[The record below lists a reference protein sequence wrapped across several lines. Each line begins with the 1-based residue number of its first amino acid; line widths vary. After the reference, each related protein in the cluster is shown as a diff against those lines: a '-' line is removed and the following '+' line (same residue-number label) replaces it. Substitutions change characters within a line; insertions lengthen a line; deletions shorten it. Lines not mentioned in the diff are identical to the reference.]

1 MSIKSSSGKW
11 GLIVLVWVL
20 LAVPV
25 VVLVWYFQF
34 RSSEKLTDT
43 TSSESR
49 YKYTVR
55 MAADWF
61 SGYCVFRSEEFS
73 RALRDQQIK
82 FEYEDDGADY
92 KARLLA
98 LEKGKADIVPFPVN
112 SLIEMCGTLDIS
124 PATIILFIDET
135 KGADAIVAYK
145 TAVKNLDDLN
155 HSDVRFVLTPG
166 SPSEYLARVVKA
178 DLDLS
183 NLSNNWIQSA
193 DGAQAVYNEFKKAS
207 RSQPMAYV
215 LWEPFVSKALQDPDA
230 HVIFGSDKIR
240 GHIVDALVVRRK
252 FLSEHPEVVRRF
264 VETYLKIN
272 YDFNRKNRMV
282 DLVREDAKAAGE
294 KLSRQEAENIVA
306 GIQWKN
312 TLENYAHFRLL
323 SRGESQGLEDIED
336 IIEKINRV
344 LLVTDAL
351 SENQLDAYT
360 LFYNRI
366 LEELKESDFHPGQK
380 LGIVSGSSTNMAQI
394 RTETK
399 LPALSE
405 AEWESLVPVGKM
417 RIQELSF
424 RRGTAELNIQSRRY
438 LEELAANLKS
448 MPQYYLSVVGHA
460 RAEGDRDANL
470 RLAQERASVA
480 AQYLTQRRGIS
491 RNRIRAIAATPS
503 GKDGSAQS
511 VNFQL
516 MQRAY

>member
-215 LWEPFVSKALQDPDA
+215 LWEPFVSKALQD
-230 HVIFGSDKIR
+230 
-240 GHIVDALVVRRK
+240 
-252 FLSEHPEVVRRF
+252 
-264 VETYLKIN
+264 
-272 YDFNRKNRMV
+272 
-282 DLVREDAKAAGE
+282 
-294 KLSRQEAENIVA
+294 
-306 GIQWKN
+306 
-312 TLENYAHFRLL
+312 
-323 SRGESQGLEDIED
+323 
-336 IIEKINRV
+336 
-344 LLVTDAL
+344 
-351 SENQLDAYT
+351 
-360 LFYNRI
+360 
-366 LEELKESDFHPGQK
+366 
-380 LGIVSGSSTNMAQI
+380 
-394 RTETK
+394 
-399 LPALSE
+399 
-405 AEWESLVPVGKM
+405 
-417 RIQELSF
+417 
-424 RRGTAELNIQSRRY
+424 
-438 LEELAANLKS
+438 
-448 MPQYYLSVVGHA
+448 
-460 RAEGDRDANL
+460 
-470 RLAQERASVA
+470 
-480 AQYLTQRRGIS
+480 
-491 RNRIRAIAATPS
+491 
-503 GKDGSAQS
+503 
-511 VNFQL
+511 
-516 MQRAY
+516 

>member
-11 GLIVLVWVL
+11 GL
-20 LAVPV
+20 
-25 VVLVWYFQF
+25 VVLVWILLALPIILAIWYFQI
-34 RSSEKLTDT
+34 RSTEKLTDT

-49 YKYTVR
+49 YKHTVR
-55 MAADWF
+55 MHADWF
-61 SGYCVFRSEEFS
+61 SGYCIFRSEAFN

-98 LEKGKADIVPFPVN
+98 LEKGKADIVPFPIN

-145 TAVKNLDDLN
+145 SSVKNLDDLN
-155 HSDVRFVLTPG
+155 RKDVRFVLTPG

-183 NLSNNWIQSA
+183 NLPSNWIRPA
-193 DGAQAVYNEFKKAS
+193 DGAGAVYKEFKKAP
-207 RSQPMAYV
+207 RSQPMGYV

-230 HVIFGSDKIR
+230 HVVFGSDKIR

-252 FLSEHPEVVRRF
+252 FLADYPDVVQNF
-264 VETYLKIN
+264 VQTYLKVS
-272 YDFNRKNRMV
+272 YDVNRKNGMV

-294 KLSRQEAENIVA
+294 KLSRQEAENIVG

-323 SRGESQGLEDIED
+323 SRSESQGLEDIED
-336 IIEKINRV
+336 IIEKITRV
-344 LLVTDAL
+344 LLVTEAL
-351 SENQLDAYT
+351 PENRLDAYT
-360 LFYNRI
+360 LFYNRV
-366 LEELKESDFHPGQK
+366 LEAIKESGFHPGQK
-380 LGIVSGSSTNMAQI
+380 LGIVTGSAAGMAQI

-405 AEWESLVPVGKM
+405 AQWDSLVPVGKM

-438 LEELAANLKS
+438 LEELGNNLKS
-448 MPQYYLSVVGHA
+448 MPHYYLTVVGHA
-460 RAEGDRDANL
+460 RAVGDRDANIK
-470 RLAQERASVA
+470 LAQQRASVS
-480 AQYLTQRRGIS
+480 AQYLIQRQGIS

-503 GKDGSAQS
+503 EQDGSAQS
-511 VNFQL
+511 VTFQL